1 MPISFELPSVR
12 VSDTR
17 TSERARFDVRRFCSV
32 ESAIIYIAVD
42 VATHSAY
49 CMHIHVLVYLYITP
63 SEPNLCNVEEVALL
77 SRKRTST
84 VRKCNNRFSDLREL
98 SLAVIT
104 DIVTVAGT
112 ASWTAQVDIKISSS
126 TLQDESRF
134 ILVGFGPRRNTI
146 FQKRAKWPQR
156 PVPCS
161 SM

>member
-1 MPISFELPSVR
+1 VPISFELPSVR

-104 DIVTVAGT
+104 VCIPDSCG
-112 ASWTAQVDIKISSS
+112 DCSSRYQESAS

-134 ILVGFGPRRNTI
+134 VLVGFGPRRNSI